1 MPSETAIQI
10 PQEALPEPKQTQSE
24 LEQEFNKLANA
35 WYRET
40 GMLSFIRQ
48 KALHPCYQR
57 IIGMGK
63 DALPFI
69 FRELSIGKGDWMWA
83 LECITRLDKNPVPEG
98 ASYKEAASIWL
109 QWARENKYI

>member
-1 MPSETAIQI
+1 MKDQMPELLTK
-10 PQEALPEPKQTQSE
+10 PEEKASE
-24 LEQEFNKLANA
+24 LQDEFNELASV

-57 IIGMGK
+57 IIGMGR

-69 FRELSIGKGDWMWA
+69 FRELSSGKGDWMWA

-98 ASYKEAASIWL
+98 ATYKEAAAIWL
-109 QWARENKYI
+109 KWAKENGYS